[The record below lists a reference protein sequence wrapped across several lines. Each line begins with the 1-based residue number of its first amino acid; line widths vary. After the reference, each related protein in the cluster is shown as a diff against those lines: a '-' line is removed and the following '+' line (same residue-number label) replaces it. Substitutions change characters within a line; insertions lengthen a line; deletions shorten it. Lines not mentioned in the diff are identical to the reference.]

1 MSEMTLK
8 SPVQAEKREMT
19 LMAALQPERRSA
31 LYWLVSDS
39 WLMAK
44 RSIMHILRSLDQVL
58 SLIMFPV
65 MFMLLNR
72 YVLGGAIDTGDV
84 SYANYLFAGIL
95 IQTLAF
101 GANYTTI
108 NLAVDM
114 KEGIVDRFRSLPMAN
129 TALVIGHIA
138 ADLVRNVISGIII
151 LVAGF
156 AVGFRPN
163 ASALEWVYVVGLA
176 LLFTLAIS
184 WVSAILGLLVKSLEA
199 AQWVGFMLIFPLT
212 FVSSAFVPTET
223 MPAAIRTF
231 AENQPMTHAINAIR
245 AWLVGTPLGDSA
257 WLSVAWSLAMIAISI
272 PITAWLF
279 RRHSAQ

>member
-1 MSEMTLK
+1 MSANTSLL
-8 SPVQAEKREMT
+8 T
-19 LMAALQPERRSA
+19 AAPIEPECHSSTF
-31 LYWLVSDS
+31 WLISDS

-44 RSIMHILRSLDQVL
+44 RSIMHIIRSLDQVL
-58 SLIMFPV
+58 SLILFPI

-72 YVLGGAIDTGDV
+72 YVLGGAIDTGNV

-114 KEGIVDRFRSLPMAN
+114 KEGIVDRFRSLPMSD
-129 TALVIGHIA
+129 TALVVGHIA
-138 ADLVRNVISGIII
+138 ADLVRNIISGIMI
-151 LVAGF
+151 LLIGF
-156 AVGFRPN
+156 VVGFRPN
-163 ASALEWVYVVGLA
+163 ASIIEWVYVIGLA

-184 WVSAILGLLVKSLEA
+184 WVSAILGLLVNSLEA

-223 MPAAIRTF
+223 MPKAIRFF
-231 AENQPMTHAINAIR
+231 AEHQPMTHAINAIR
-245 AWLVGTPLGDSA
+245 AWLVGTPIGDSA
-257 WLSVAWSLAMIAISI
+257 WLSVVWSIAMIAVSI
-272 PITAWLF
+272 PITAYLF
-279 RRHSAQ
+279 RHRTIQ